1 MDVPSLVVVADGE
14 ARLQKGLEQERNTAM
29 ALLERVTTLLRANI
43 NDLLSKAEDPEKLAR
58 QLVLDMENQLM
69 QVKTQVAIA
78 IADQHLLLKKK
89 TEQETMHTQ
98 WVRKAELAVS
108 KQQDDMARAA
118 LERALSHQRMA
129 EGLAEQHTDQTAEA
143 DTLRSAYASLQ
154 QKLTETQA
162 KVELLTTQ
170 LRRNRAIQKANAA
183 RAVLDSGASQHK
195 LERLTATVDRGASQ
209 NHASRTLIAVAS
221 AETLD
226 ERFEA
231 MERNDQIEALLLEL
245 KERQPRLE
253 NAS

>member
-1 MDVPSLVVVADGE
+1 
-14 ARLQKGLEQERNTAM
+14 M

-69 QVKTQVAIA
+69 QVKTQVAIS

-89 TEQETMHTQ
+89 TEQEAAHTE
-98 WVRKAELAVS
+98 WLRKAELAVS

-129 EGLAEQHTDQTAEA
+129 EGLAQQHTDQTAEA
-143 DTLRSAYASLQ
+143 DTLRSAYANLQ

-162 KVELLTTQ
+162 RVELLTTQ
-170 LRRNRAIQKANAA
+170 LRRNRAVQKADAA
-183 RAVLDSGASQHK
+183 RAMLDSGTAHSK
-195 LERLTATVDRGASQ
+195 MARLSAKVEEGASR
-209 NHASRTLIAVAS
+209 NHAARTLIAVAS

-226 ERFEA
+226 ERFET

-245 KERQPRLE
+245 KDRQPRLE
-253 NAS
+253 GHS

>member
-1 MDVPSLVVVADGE
+1 
-14 ARLQKGLEQERNTAM
+14 M

-69 QVKTQVAIA
+69 QVKTQVAIS

-89 TEQETMHTQ
+89 TEQEAAHAE
-98 WVRKAELAVS
+98 WLRKAELAVS

-129 EGLAEQHTDQTAEA
+129 EGLGEQHTDQTAEA
-143 DTLRSAYASLQ
+143 DTLRSAYANLQ

-162 KVELLTTQ
+162 RVELLTTQ
-170 LRRNRAIQKANAA
+170 LRRNRAVQKADAA
-183 RAVLDSGASQHK
+183 RAMLDSGMAQSK
-195 LERLTATVDRGASQ
+195 MARLSAKVDEGASR
-209 NHASRTLIAVAS
+209 NHAARTMIAVAS
-221 AETLD
+221 VETLD
-226 ERFEA
+226 ERFET

-245 KERQPRLE
+245 KDRQPRLE
-253 NAS
+253 GHS